1 MYTFERAAGSSP
13 ACSPECTSL
22 WSTLLVGLINSHRRI
37 HCLGVILNPAFEF
50 YGDFSNSSLLRRS
63 LHVSALLNWCWPAV
77 PSEVAYFGAKL
88 FMEHLN
94 CRTNDELKF
103 LLESPTTYSKYLKLP
118 TEPDRRPKIII
129 VFRENLLQTFCSL
142 QFAFITDR
150 WCEAEPWASKEGSV
164 PYLKPEGQ
172 HAGQT
177 KKISLDWREFTS

>member
-1 MYTFERAAGSSP
+1 MSDGARLYTFERAAGSSP

-77 PSEVAYFGAKL
+77 PSEVVYFGAKL
-88 FMEHLN
+88 LMEHLN

-103 LLESPTTYSKYLKLP
+103 LLESPTAYSKYLKLP
-118 TEPDRRPKIII
+118 TARQKTKDHNRLSGK
-129 VFRENLLQTFCSL
+129 
-142 QFAFITDR
+142 FAADFLFITVR
-150 WCEAEPWASKEGSV
+150 IHNGPLVRSGALGE
-164 PYLKPEGQ
+164 Q
-172 HAGQT
+172 
-177 KKISLDWREFTS
+177 RR